1 MSHILI
7 HFRSNYDVPSW
18 KQVEKLGIKYQFGF
32 ACIRVF
38 MGYVFLN
45 CENVPDL
52 LPSNMSIN
60 DDDPRIFIGNGL
72 GKEDGQAAYEK
83 WKNKKQ

>member
-7 HFRSNYDVPSW
+7 HFRSNFDVPSI
-18 KQVEKLGIKYQFGF
+18 KQVERLGIKYQFGF

-45 CENVPDL
+45 CENVPAS
-52 LPSNMSIN
+52 LPEHMTLS

-72 GKEDGQAAYEK
+72 IKEDGQSAYEK
-83 WKNKKQ
+83 WKNTNQ